1 MSSPEQ
7 LAEDLL
13 EGARRELRLTPKPG
27 LVDLEDC
34 GSHPDLTLAV
44 MERSLEV
51 LGGALA
57 ELSGSLGRGEPLA
70 AQVEIG
76 RAAEARMLARCGTN
90 THKGA
95 LFLGGLVLAARWR
108 AGASGPERLRPAV
121 AAVARELLA
130 GRRLPESHGEDARR
144 RFHVG
149 GIVTEALGGLP
160 SVFEVALPAF
170 QTARAR
176 GLAGDGP
183 AFAVLARLM
192 QTVED
197 TTALHRCGEAGLA
210 CLRRDGRELEDLLAR
225 GGDHARFLRERNVA
239 WREVRLTMGG
249 VADLLGVAL
258 GLALHQERPGGA
270 AVARTADRRE
280 PRLR

>member
-1 MSSPEQ
+1 MRPPES
-7 LAEDLL
+7 LAADLV

-27 LVDLEDC
+27 LVDLEDS
-34 GSHPDLTLAV
+34 GSHPDLTLGV
-44 MERSLEV
+44 MERSLDV

-57 ELSGSLGRGEPLA
+57 ELAGSLRRGEPLA
-70 AQVEIG
+70 AQVALG
-76 RAAEARMLARCGTN
+76 QAAEARMLERCGTN

-95 LFLGGLVLAARWR
+95 LFLGGLLLAARWR
-108 AGASGPERLRPAV
+108 AGSAEAEALRPAV
-121 AAVARELLA
+121 AEVARELLA
-130 GRRLPESHGEDARR
+130 GRALPESHGEEARR

-149 GIVTEALGGLP
+149 GIVREALDGLP

-170 QTARAR
+170 HAAR
-176 GLAGDGP
+176 GSGQDGDGA

-210 CLRRDGRELEDLLAR
+210 CLRRDGLTLEALLAS
-225 GGDHARFLRERNVA
+225 GGDHVGFLRARNAA
-239 WREVRLTMGG
+239 WRETRLTMGG

-258 GLALHQERPGGA
+258 GLLAHQG
-270 AVARTADRRE
+270 
-280 PRLR
+280 RLG